1 MTKISASLVK
11 QLRERSGAGMMDA
24 KNALVETAGDMEA
37 AIDWLRKKGLAQ
49 AAKKAERAAA
59 DGLIGMALGD
69 GEAALVEVNA
79 ETDFV
84 ARNPQFQD
92 FVTTLAS
99 MALKVADLEALKV
112 APYPGTDRS
121 VAEELTQRIATIGE
135 NMSLRRLS
143 KLAVTKGQVG
153 GYLHNAVSDGVGR
166 LGVLV
171 ALESEADA
179 SILGDV
185 ARKVAMHAAAFN
197 PAAASIDALDPA
209 LVARER
215 EVLVEQARSS
225 GKPEGVIEKMIEGRL
240 RKFYQEVVLSEQ
252 AFAMDP
258 DRSVAQ
264 FIADAAKEAGA
275 PIKLVGFVRL
285 ALGEGVEKREENFAD
300 EVAKTRAGK

>member
-92 FVTTLAS
+92 FVTTLAR
-99 MALKVADLEALKV
+99 MALEVADLEALKV

-153 GYLHNAVSDGVGR
+153 GYLHNAVSDCVGR

-179 SILGDV
+179 SILSDV

-225 GKPEGVIEKMIEGRL
+225 GKPEAVIEKMIEGRL

-258 DRSVAQ
+258 DRSVTQ
-264 FIADAAKEAGA
+264 FIADAAKEAST
-275 PIKLVGFVRL
+275 PIKLAGFVRL

>member
-99 MALKVADLEALKV
+99 MALKVADLDALKV

-185 ARKVAMHAAAFN
+185 VRKVAMHAAAFN

-225 GKPEGVIEKMIEGRL
+225 GKPEAVIEKMIEGRL

-264 FIADAAKEAGA
+264 FIADAAKEAGT
-275 PIKLVGFVRL
+275 PIKLAGFVRL

>member
-185 ARKVAMHAAAFN
+185 VRKVAMHAAAFN

-225 GKPEGVIEKMIEGRL
+225 GKPEAVIEKMIEGRL

-264 FIADAAKEAGA
+264 FIADAAKEAGT
-275 PIKLVGFVRL
+275 PIKLAGFVRL